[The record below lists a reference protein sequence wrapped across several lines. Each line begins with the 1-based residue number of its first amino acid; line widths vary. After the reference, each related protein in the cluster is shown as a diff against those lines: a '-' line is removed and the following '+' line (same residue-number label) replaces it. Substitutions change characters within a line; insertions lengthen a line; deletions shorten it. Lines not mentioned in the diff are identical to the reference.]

1 MVVAM
6 RVVGAADH
14 WHGRNVM
21 ACPRS
26 RQPADEAA
34 EAAMVTRV
42 TGVVRLADAA

>member
-1 MVVAM
+1 MAM

-21 ACPRS
+21 ACPRA
-26 RQPADEAA
+26 RQPADETA

-42 TGVVRLADAA
+42 TGVFRRADVA